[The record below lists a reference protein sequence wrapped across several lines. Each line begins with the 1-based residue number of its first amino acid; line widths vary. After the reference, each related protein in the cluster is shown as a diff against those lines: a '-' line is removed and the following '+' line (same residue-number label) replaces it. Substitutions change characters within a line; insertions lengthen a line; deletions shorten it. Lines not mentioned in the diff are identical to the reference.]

1 MQEMVGPALTV
12 QIVHSVKRMD
22 PKRELRE
29 FLMSR
34 RARLTPEEAGV
45 LHYGMRARRVPGLRR
60 DEVARLAGVSV
71 DYYTRL
77 ERGQVAGAS
86 DSVLDA
92 VARALRLDGAERE
105 HLTDLARTI
114 RPGTK
119 RRTRAAAAPVRASLL
134 RIVSALES
142 EGPAFIANARMD
154 ILAANRIAGV
164 LFSGWHT
171 PAGQTP
177 NHARFLFLSPQA
189 RECFPDW
196 EQNAQGVVNIL
207 RAHAGRDPF
216 DRGLSDLIGELSV
229 RSDVFRQMWARHDVG
244 SHYAGVK
251 RQHHPA
257 VGVLTLD
264 IDLIADEAH
273 LLEPRTRLVP
283 RPDTDGSRTDRRSA
297 GVNGG
302 VVFKTVEP
310 PRSLGGDVPARV
322 AALRPL
328 ALLITDVVD
337 KGDPDGR

>member
-1 MQEMVGPALTV
+1 
-12 QIVHSVKRMD
+12 MD

-29 FLMSR
+29 FLISR
-34 RARLTPEEAGV
+34 RARLTPEEVG
-45 LHYGMRARRVPGLRR
+45 LPHYGMRARRVPGLRR

-92 VARALRLDGAERE
+92 VARALRLDRPERE
-105 HLTDLARTI
+105 HLTDLARAI

-119 RRTRAAAAPVRASLL
+119 RRTRTAVAPVRASLL
-134 RIVSALES
+134 RIVSALDS

-154 ILAANRIAGV
+154 ILAANRIATV
-164 LFSGWHT
+164 LFSGWHA
-171 PAGQTP
+171 PAGRTP

-196 EQNAQGVVNIL
+196 EQTAQGVVNIL

-264 IDLIADEAH
+264 VDVIPLPGDAGH
-273 LLEPRTRLVP
+273 TLLTFTAA
-283 RPDTDGSRTDRRSA
+283 PDTPDR
-297 GVNGG
+297 
-302 VVFKTVEP
+302 
-310 PRSLGGDVPARV
+310 D
-322 AALRPL
+322 ALRLL
-328 ALLITDVVD
+328 AAWSGGTAFAGAASATTADAMSRPRHT
-337 KGDPDGR
+337 DPDEE